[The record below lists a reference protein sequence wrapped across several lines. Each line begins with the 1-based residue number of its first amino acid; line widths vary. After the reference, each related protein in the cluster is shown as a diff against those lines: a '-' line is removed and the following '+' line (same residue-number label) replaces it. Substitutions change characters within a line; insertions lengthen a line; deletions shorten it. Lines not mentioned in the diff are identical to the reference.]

1 MGENL
6 EDPALDILVT
16 FLGIQKKSQTEKNSN
31 SLTSK
36 EEETDG
42 HQTSQ
47 VQWVW
52 NSVSYSAIEFCEQNI
67 I

>member
-1 MGENL
+1 MGESL

-16 FLGIQKKSQTEKNSN
+16 FLGIQKKSQTEQNSN

-42 HQTSQ
+42 HQTYQ
-47 VQWVW
+47 VQ
-52 NSVSYSAIEFCEQNI
+52 
-67 I
+67 